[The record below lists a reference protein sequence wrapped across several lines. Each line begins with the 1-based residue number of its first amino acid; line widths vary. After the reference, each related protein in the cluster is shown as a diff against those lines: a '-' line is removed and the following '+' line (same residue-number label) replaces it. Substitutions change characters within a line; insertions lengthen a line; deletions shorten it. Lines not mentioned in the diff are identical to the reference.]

1 MNNISAM
8 SRTNKVVLII
18 NWILDLF
25 LIIGYLGEY
34 AKGGKTLTYV
44 IIFVLMILIPMV
56 SATFIYYKNKD
67 SEKVKYITLVGYYIM
82 YTFVLFS
89 TTRTMVYTYLFPI
102 ISMYLLYFNLPLII
116 TSCMF
121 LLFTNL
127 GRIIWLITF
136 QGFSDKTITTDY
148 TIQFASVLLYSV
160 SLMISTKLSNK
171 FNNEKMDSI
180 NDEKKMQ
187 ETIILDILKIAQ
199 VLKNNSNK
207 VYEIVSQ
214 LSESSKDIL
223 KSIDEIEHGANDTAE
238 SIVSQSD
245 MTHNIQDIIENTSR
259 LSAEMGKI
267 SEETAKTVDQG
278 IRIINTLNQKA
289 TIVNQNSEKTY
300 HAILELKDKSNE
312 IHNITTIITGIS
324 DQTNLLSLNAA
335 IESARAGEAGKGFA
349 VVADEIGKLAIQSKE
364 SAGSIAMIVNDLQNM
379 ADNSMQ
385 EVSHLRQINVE
396 QNDFIK
402 SAKTI
407 FDAITDKMKEV
418 NGNARLVE
426 TKVNDILD
434 ANNKIVESINRIAN
448 VSNQTI
454 ERTKDAI
461 KASDQNILK
470 ANNANILV
478 DELIDTSRQMDKYI
492 KQ

>member
-1 MNNISAM
+1 M
-8 SRTNKVVLII
+8 
-18 NWILDLF
+18 
-25 LIIGYLGEY
+25 
-34 AKGGKTLTYV
+34 
-44 IIFVLMILIPMV
+44 
-56 SATFIYYKNKD
+56 
-67 SEKVKYITLVGYYIM
+67 
-82 YTFVLFS
+82 
-89 TTRTMVYTYLFPI
+89 
-102 ISMYLLYFNLPLII
+102 
-116 TSCMF
+116 
-121 LLFTNL
+121 
-127 GRIIWLITF
+127 
-136 QGFSDKTITTDY
+136 
-148 TIQFASVLLYSV
+148 
-160 SLMISTKLSNK
+160 
-171 FNNEKMDSI
+171 
-180 NDEKKMQ
+180 
-187 ETIILDILKIAQ
+187 
-199 VLKNNSNK
+199 
-207 VYEIVSQ
+207 
-214 LSESSKDIL
+214 
-223 KSIDEIEHGANDTAE
+223 
-238 SIVSQSD
+238 
-245 MTHNIQDIIENTSR
+245 
-259 LSAEMGKI
+259 
-267 SEETAKTVDQG
+267 
-278 IRIINTLNQKA
+278 
-289 TIVNQNSEKTY
+289 
-300 HAILELKDKSNE
+300 
-312 IHNITTIITGIS
+312 
-324 DQTNLLSLNAA
+324 SLNAA